1 MQENYLWFQTGFEH
15 ITDIAG
21 YDHMLFLLV
30 LCSIYRFKNW
40 DWVVLITAFT
50 VGHSITL
57 ALSVLQV
64 VKIPSALI
72 ELAIPVI
79 ILISAGFRW
88 VQVERNENQALVKDQ
103 KVYAV
108 ALFFGFVHGLGFSN
122 MLRSLLGGEADI
134 LQPLLFFNL
143 GLEVGQLL
151 IVLFS
156 LVAITSLNEYAHIP
170 KFYLVRGIA
179 LVVGL
184 VSIYL
189 VLQRV
194 GALF

>member
-72 ELAIPVI
+72 ELAIPVT
-79 ILISAGFRW
+79 ILISAVFRW
-88 VQVERNENQALVKDQ
+88 LQVERNENQVFVKDQ

>member
-72 ELAIPVI
+72 ELAIPVT

-88 VQVERNENQALVKDQ
+88 VQVERNENQEFVKDQ
-103 KVYAV
+103 KVYAA
-108 ALFFGFVHGLGFSN
+108 ALFFGFIHGLGFIN

>member
-72 ELAIPVI
+72 ELAIPVT
-79 ILISAGFRW
+79 ILISAVDRKST
-88 VQVERNENQALVKDQ
+88 R
-103 KVYAV
+103 
-108 ALFFGFVHGLGFSN
+108 
-122 MLRSLLGGEADI
+122 
-134 LQPLLFFNL
+134 
-143 GLEVGQLL
+143 
-151 IVLFS
+151 
-156 LVAITSLNEYAHIP
+156 LNSSH
-170 KFYLVRGIA
+170 
-179 LVVGL
+179 
-184 VSIYL
+184 
-189 VLQRV
+189 
-194 GALF
+194 

>member
-72 ELAIPVI
+72 ELAIPVT

-88 VQVERNENQALVKDQ
+88 VQVERNENQVFVKDQ

>member
-72 ELAIPVI
+72 ELAIPVT
-79 ILISAGFRW
+79 ILISTVFRW
-88 VQVERNENQALVKDQ
+88 LQVERNENQVFVKDQ

-108 ALFFGFVHGLGFSN
+108 ALFFGFIHGLGFSN

-179 LVVGL
+179 LFVGL

>member
-72 ELAIPVI
+72 ELAIPVT
-79 ILISAGFRW
+79 ILISAVFRW
-88 VQVERNENQALVKDQ
+88 LQVERNENQEFVKDQ

>member
-1 MQENYLWFQTGFEH
+1 
-15 ITDIAG
+15 
-21 YDHMLFLLV
+21 MLFLLV

-72 ELAIPVI
+72 ELAIPVT
-79 ILISAGFRW
+79 ILISAVFRW
-88 VQVERNENQALVKDQ
+88 LQVERNENQEFVKDQ

>member
-40 DWVVLITAFT
+40 DWIVLITAFT

-72 ELAIPVI
+72 ELAIPVT
-79 ILISAGFRW
+79 ILISAVFRW
-88 VQVERNENQALVKDQ
+88 LQVERNENQVFVKDQ

>member
-72 ELAIPVI
+72 ELAIPVT
-79 ILISAGFRW
+79 ILISAVFRW
-88 VQVERNENQALVKDQ
+88 LQMERNENQVFVKDQ

-108 ALFFGFVHGLGFSN
+108 ALFFGFIHGLGFSN

-170 KFYLVRGIA
+170 KFFLVRGIA

>member
-72 ELAIPVI
+72 ELAIPVT
-79 ILISAGFRW
+79 ILISAVFRW
-88 VQVERNENQALVKDQ
+88 LQVERNENQVFVKDQ

-108 ALFFGFVHGLGFSN
+108 ALFFGFIHGLGFSN

>member
-72 ELAIPVI
+72 ELAIPVT
-79 ILISAGFRW
+79 ILISAVFRW
-88 VQVERNENQALVKDQ
+88 LQMERNENQVFVKDQ

-108 ALFFGFVHGLGFSN
+108 ALFFGFIHGLGFSN